1 MKIRS
6 ITDVITNSSTE
17 VFCYRIDDPVYQEI
31 QKAIPWLD
39 WDEFKT
45 EDDIKKLVMD
55 PDYWGMYWYDHVQCD
70 HGPEEAKPFYDI
82 MANYEF
88 KEAIEGKKSPDE
100 IWEFV
105 KGFYLDGLLGKA
117 ISSIENDCI
126 SDTQYQEIEDFL
138 GKKYEEKLHTHLSQ
152 FVPGDILEVDL
163 RWPLSNGNQTVL
175 IKKTTDKEYDVIKES
190 WEEAGV
196 FKDYNPEII
205 DGDDWV
211 HLILPLTTR
220 KHEDKK

>member
-1 MKIRS
+1 
-6 ITDVITNSSTE
+6 
-17 VFCYRIDDPVYQEI
+17 
-31 QKAIPWLD
+31 
-39 WDEFKT
+39 
-45 EDDIKKLVMD
+45 
-55 PDYWGMYWYDHVQCD
+55 
-70 HGPEEAKPFYDI
+70 
-82 MANYEF
+82 
-88 KEAIEGKKSPDE
+88 
-100 IWEFV
+100 V

-220 KHEDKK
+220 KHEYKK